1 MRFRRGPL
9 QAILALAVAA
19 ATLAPRQAYAE
30 APCRG
35 HQLLPTPRQAGSCQN
50 ARPEIFASPDG
61 ALQAVVLPVDVSLNA
76 TPDMESRVVI
86 RSSGGDTLTSED
98 YSSPRGANGYYVY
111 SAKWSPDSQFLVYSL
126 SSSGGHQPW
135 SFPIV
140 AYSRKRNAFAKFNA
154 MIGDRPTLSG
164 DFEFSGPHSVTAR
177 TWKKPGD
184 LDHTVPVT
192 VDLET
197 AFEKLKPPAP

>member
-1 MRFRRGPL
+1 MTFRFGPSS
-9 QAILALAVAA
+9 AILVLAAAAALA
-19 ATLAPRQAYAE
+19 PWHAYAE
-30 APCRG
+30 EQCSG
-35 HQLLPTPRQAGSCQN
+35 HQLLPTPRPAGSCQTVT
-50 ARPEIFASPDG
+50 PEIFISPDK
-61 ALQAVVLPVDVSLNA
+61 AMHASVVPVDVSLNA

-86 RSSGGDTLTSED
+86 RSSSGDTLTSED
-98 YSSPRGANGYYVY
+98 YSSPRGANGYYVM

-140 AYSRKRNAFAKFNA
+140 VYSRKSNAFAKFNA

-164 DFEFSGPHSVTAR
+164 DFAFSGPHSVTAR

-184 LDHTVPVT
+184 LEHTVPIT